1 MYSCYLRSTY
11 MYLQL
16 SKNYTSVTYLHLN
29 HHREHTPGIPGF
41 HHLNCVRFSSILFM
55 RMWVLWLFTH
65 VIQLTTH
72 VVIIWGFLYK
82 KSIHCLKQNLHA
94 GAESSLDVM
103 LRSFFMEKWFNLR
116 PFVLLRRESK
126 LIEDLHHRKHKYEN
140 THQNYTSNILK
151 IHSFSDALSTII

>member
-1 MYSCYLRSTY
+1 MLRAFTSTEKCTRSTY
-11 MYLQL
+11 VVLVYLQL

-29 HHREHTPGIPGF
+29 HHREHTPGIPSF
-41 HHLNCVRFSSILFM
+41 SPFKLRQIFKHIIHADVSSLAIYTCYSTNYSCRNHLRV
-55 RMWVLWLFTH
+55 
-65 VIQLTTH
+65 
-72 VVIIWGFLYK
+72 FLHK
-82 KSIHCLKQNLHA
+82 RIHCLKQNLHA

-140 THQNYTSNILK
+140 THQNYTPQ
-151 IHSFSDALSTII
+151 TY